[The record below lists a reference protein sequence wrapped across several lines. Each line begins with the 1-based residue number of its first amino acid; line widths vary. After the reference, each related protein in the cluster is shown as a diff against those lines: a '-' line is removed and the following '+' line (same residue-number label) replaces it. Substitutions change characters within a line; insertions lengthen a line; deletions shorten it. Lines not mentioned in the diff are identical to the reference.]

1 MARQRREDLILR
13 YREASVIARTL
24 GVKERVDTTNVVQNN
39 QLNIS
44 TSSTPLYYR
53 GFRALNAE
61 ISKLENRRSDD
72 PFISGLR
79 DLQEN
84 LTLLRSI
91 KINTERLHSVSID
104 QAAYPPTNRI
114 KPNRRMIVQIGTAA
128 GLFLGIFLAFFAS
141 FVMKLKEDHSEKS

>member
-1 MARQRREDLILR
+1 MEMKILQ
-13 YREASVIARTL
+13 
-24 GVKERVDTTNVVQNN
+24 ERKT
-39 QLNIS
+39 
-44 TSSTPLYYR
+44 
-53 GFRALNAE
+53 
-61 ISKLENRRSDD
+61 DD

-84 LTLLRSI
+84 LALLRSI
-91 KINTERLHSVSID
+91 NINPEEMRSITID

-114 KPNRRMIVQIGTAA
+114 KPNRRKIVVVGTAT